1 MKTIFYVPPEERVE
15 DYEGEAILFG
25 TPIVHGMPAGI
36 LRDHPGITPP
46 VAGIVKVPET
56 HTVQLEWEEISV
68 GTHQLITFIDEYN
81 DLRGKVSLSLYEE
94 RSKTL
99 IYEDLDP
106 QFTEMHRARWVC
118 YITKIGKYVP
128 TIYRDGE
135 KVDHHVIT
143 FYAFKKLKK

>member
-15 DYEGEAILFG
+15 DHESEAILFG

-36 LRDHPGITPP
+36 LRDHPGITPS
-46 VAGIVKVPET
+46 VAGIVKVPEI
-56 HTVQLEWEEISV
+56 HTVQLEWEEMTV
-68 GTHQLITFIDEYN
+68 GNHQLITFIDEYN

-94 RSKTL
+94 RSKTMV
-99 IYEDLDP
+99 YEDLDP

-128 TIYRDGE
+128 TVYRDGE
-135 KVDHHVIT
+135 KVDHHSIT